1 MTRQVGTATLQLPGL
16 AIDPERSAEPGDRRR
31 RPVGPKVPASAPER
45 TGSMGFIAWIIAG
58 AVIVIVVAGFVVGQR
73 GRARG

>member
-1 MTRQVGTATLQLPGL
+1 
-16 AIDPERSAEPGDRRR
+16 
-31 RPVGPKVPASAPER
+31 
-45 TGSMGFIAWIIAG
+45 MGFIAWIIAG